1 MLKGG
6 KSFSKIKR
14 GSQIYMNS
22 EKFICTKTDEISK
35 TFEVESVLAKVIE
48 ERGMSKEEFTSLGQ
62 DYDFDRSIIENGEA
76 FFKAFDERVQKK
88 EKFLFV
94 ADTALDSLF
103 AVLIFIRLLATIKV
117 PFEVKYIHRDE
128 YALKGN
134 ILIIRDHSITL
145 YNRQEDLSITM
156 KEDPLALATIAC
168 TIASAYN
175 LGKYSLALGGIG
187 VLCSA
192 SPLLKQNRTLFN
204 KARAILEEERYFTFE
219 RIMITKEKRNNML
232 LYGGDGHVSYNA
244 PMIRA
249 RVIKSLEAYLSD
261 NEKIHWNRLL
271 QYFLNPKKEG
281 GSYQKFGEA
290 LSMIKTD
297 GDDEPLTGRAIVA
310 DLEEITRDAIKEMEK
325 ALEPYGVG
333 NMRPRFLV
341 EDAEIESI
349 RKFDM
354 SRGLELSFRTSHG
367 LVKSTAYNTPIA
379 HTRLKKGGHV
389 TMSGSLYI
397 SSFSGLPTLKMETL
411 EVLK

>member
-1 MLKGG
+1 MD
-6 KSFSKIKR
+6 I
-14 GSQIYMNS
+14 
-22 EKFICTKTDEISK
+22 EKFVCTKTDEVSK
-35 TFEVESVLAKVIE
+35 SFEVDSVLAKVIE
-48 ERGMSKEEFTSLGQ
+48 ERGMSKEAFESLGQ
-62 DYDFDRSIIENGEA
+62 DYDFDLSIIENGEA
-76 FFKAFDERVQKK
+76 FFKAFDEKVQQKQ
-88 EKFLFV
+88 KFLFV

-117 PFEVKYIHRDE
+117 AFEVKYIHRDE

-134 ILIIRDHSITL
+134 VLIIRDHSITL
-145 YNRQEDLSITM
+145 YNRQEDTSITM
-156 KEDPLALATIAC
+156 KEGNAALATIAC
-168 TIASAYN
+168 TIASHYT
-175 LGKYSLALGGIG
+175 LGNYSYALGGIG
-187 VLCSA
+187 VLCSDA
-192 SPLLKQNRTLFN
+192 PLLKQNRTLFK
-204 KARAILEEERYFTFE
+204 KARKILEDERYFTFE

-249 RVIKSLEAYLSD
+249 RVIKTLETYLSEND
-261 NEKIHWNRLL
+261 KIHWNRLL

-290 LSMIKTD
+290 LSTIKTD
-297 GDDEPLTGRAIVA
+297 GDDEPLVGRAIEA
-310 DLEEITRDAIKEMEK
+310 NLEEITHDSINEMEK

-333 NMRPRFLV
+333 NHRPRFLI
-341 EDAEIESI
+341 EDVEIESI

-379 HTRLKKGGHV
+379 HTRLKKGDHV

-397 SSFSGLPTLKMETL
+397 SSFSGLPTIKMETL
-411 EVLK
+411 DVL